1 VLSIATGHDVDYVT
15 RQVGAGREG
24 YYTGA
29 DAAGEP
35 PGLWYGAGAELLG
48 LSGEV
53 DPEQMKTIYGHLL
66 DPRDPASAS
75 PATWGEAA
83 LLGAP
88 HKNYRSAE
96 DIYATLLERE
106 PHAGPERRAELRAD
120 AERSARQPVA
130 FYDLTFNA
138 PKSLSV
144 LGVAFE
150 RAANEARAAG
160 DPRAGEAWDAH
171 ARAVEDAVLAGARA
185 GFDYLQKHAGYAR
198 VGHHG
203 GRAGRWI
210 DAHHLVGTQFL
221 QHDSR
226 EGDPHLHVHQ
236 PTLNRVLCADGVW
249 RALDGQALHTW
260 KAAASEVANRVAEAH
275 AARSLGVLCEYT
287 PDGKSREIVGID
299 PEVRDMFSTRRR
311 QTTGKAEEYIT
322 VFRERFGREPSA
334 LERHRIS
341 QRATLVTR
349 KAKTQ
354 HGETNGQRLE
364 RWAAEVHQLMR
375 GSLAG
380 IAAHVLDRAQRIE
393 PPAVWSEQDVIER
406 AIAALNDKAGK
417 WSRSHL
423 TRAIS
428 EALPAHL
435 GIDPEDIPELVDGLT
450 DIALGQVVWLNP
462 HEADANLPSYLRRAD
477 GSSMYTNPSGA
488 LYAAPGQ
495 LAADHALR
503 VAAVRR
509 GAARLTATD
518 ADQVVTRFADSGI
531 ELGADQAAAVRG
543 VLTSGA
549 QVETLLAAA
558 GTGKSVTVGALAE
571 TWATSGRRVVGLAPS
586 QIAAHVL
593 TEEGVTARN
602 IDQWLTT
609 QQRLDN
615 TGPGGTGPGDD
626 EAWRLRGDDLV
637 VVDEAGMANTG
648 DLAEIHHRCQG
659 AGAKLLLVGD
669 PRQLGAV
676 GPGGALADVAE
687 HGICYQLAEVRRFS
701 NEWERHASLQ
711 FRDRDPAALDAYQR
725 HGRLI
730 DGGTAEQA
738 AAGAGRAWLADT
750 LAGRES
756 LLLVGSNE
764 SAARLCASLRAELVA
779 LGRVGEAGVEL
790 GRQGTVAGV
799 GDLVQARRNGW
810 ELKGWEGNTRAPI
823 NRQAY
828 RVTALRPDGGLTVA
842 PVLARTGDGEQ
853 LGAPLALPASYVAE
867 DLTLG
872 YASTVHAA
880 QGRTVDT
887 AHAVIAPGAAAA
899 SAYVALTR
907 GRDRNTAHVITHAVP
922 EDAPPGQ
929 ARETQPRTAYAVLA
943 DMIDQDEGNHGGG
956 ERSALATSE
965 DAKREARSIQV
976 PLDRLAAEINDTIAG
991 RTGALLD
998 HLAAEE
1004 TISDD
1009 QRVALA
1015 ADEAYESLERLLRT
1029 AEVAGHDP
1037 QRVLEDALTARTLD
1051 NARNPARVLH
1061 HRISE
1066 QLRGQLSPHLS
1077 SYADLIPHPLAG
1089 ERRERLHELAEDAD
1103 ERRRELGA
1111 DTAAHAPQWAVEALG
1126 AVPDDAI
1133 ARADW
1138 EHRAGWA
1145 AAHRELA
1152 RHTDETDALG
1162 TPPPAGLTEKHA
1174 AWRAAHQALGLPD
1187 GGGDEDQLSDG
1198 QLRVRVRAHQREEAW
1213 APRYVGDELAATHQ
1227 HAERARTDAQV
1238 WNARADVTQDP
1249 AEAEHLRAAA
1259 EAAEAEAQQLAERAA
1274 ALETADN
1281 ARGHWY
1287 AATAVT
1293 RDAADRARGAL
1304 QARGVDL
1311 DDPAEQVT
1319 AEEWLE
1325 AHRAEQRAED
1335 VHRDVRDE
1343 TELTDT
1349 ELADAERA
1357 DIAEPAPGSA
1367 ADEMSAAADQP
1378 TTQAAVEPSAVD
1390 RPAPVA
1396 ETAVADIRDTAEPDT
1411 TERADPAQR
1420 HRVPSADETAAAVA
1434 RAQAALVEIEARRA
1448 ADAEREARDAEQTQR
1463 REELTRWA
1471 EQDRTAEP
1479 AAARD
1484 EQADDDPMVLQ
1495 R

>member
-1 VLSIATGHDVDYVT
+1 MSIATGHDVDYVT

-29 DAAGEP
+29 EAAGEP

-53 DPEQMKTIYGHLL
+53 DPEQMKAIYGHLL

-96 DIYATLLERE
+96 DIYTTLLQRE
-106 PHAGPERRAELRAD
+106 SHAGPERRAQLRAD

-160 DPRAGEAWDAH
+160 DTRAGEAWDAH

-287 PDGKSREIVGID
+287 PDGKSREIVGIAQ
-299 PEVRDMFSTRRR
+299 EVRELFSTRRR
-311 QTTGKAEEYIT
+311 QTTGKAEEYIA

-334 LERHRIS
+334 LEHHRIS

-380 IAAHVLDRAQRIE
+380 IAQHVLDRAQRIE

-406 AIAALNDKAGK
+406 AIAALNDKEGK

-435 GIDPEDIPELVDGLT
+435 GIDPEDVPELVDGLT

-509 GAARLTATD
+509 GAARLTNTD
-518 ADQVVTRFADSGI
+518 ADQVITRFAESGI

-571 TWATSGRRVVGLAPS
+571 TWATSGRRVFGLAPS

-615 TGPGGTGPGDD
+615 VAPGAPGPGDD
-626 EAWRLRGDDLV
+626 EQWRLRGDDLV
-637 VVDEAGMANTG
+637 VVDEAGMASTS
-648 DLAEIHHRCQG
+648 DLAEIHRRCQG

-687 HGICYQLAEVRRFS
+687 HGICYQLVEVRRFS

-750 LAGRES
+750 LAERES

-764 SAARLCASLRAELVA
+764 AAARLCASLRAELIA
-779 LGRVGEAGVEL
+779 LGRVEEAGVEL

-810 ELKGWEGNTRAPI
+810 ELKGWQGNTRAPI

-828 RVTALRPDGGLTVA
+828 RVTGLRADGGLTVA
-842 PVLARTGDGEQ
+842 PVLARDGGGEQ
-853 LGAPLALPASYVAE
+853 LGTALALPASYVAA

-887 AHAVIAPGAAAA
+887 AHAVITPGADAA

-922 EDAPPGQ
+922 EDAPTGQ

-943 DMIDQDEGNHGGG
+943 NLIDQDEDNQRGGG
-956 ERSALATSE
+956 ERSALTTSE

-976 PLDRLAAEINDTIAG
+976 PLDRLAVEINETIAG
-991 RTGALLD
+991 RTGTLLD

-1004 TISDD
+1004 TISDA
-1009 QRVALA
+1009 QRLALA

-1037 QRVLEDALTARTLD
+1037 RRVLQDALTARSLD
-1051 NARNPARVLH
+1051 TARNPARVLH

-1066 QLRGQLSPHLS
+1066 QLRGQLSVHLS
-1077 SYADLIPHPLAG
+1077 SYTDVIPHNIAG
-1089 ERRERLHELAEDAD
+1089 ERRERLHELADDAD

-1111 DTAAHAPQWAVEALG
+1111 DTAARAPQWAVEALG

-1138 EHRAGWA
+1138 EQRAGWA

-1152 RHTDETDALG
+1152 EHTDETDALG
-1162 TPPPAGLTEKHA
+1162 APPPAGLTEKHA
-1174 AWRAAHQALGLPD
+1174 AWRTAHQALGLPD
-1187 GGGDEDQLSDG
+1187 GGGDEDELSDG
-1198 QLRVRVRAHQREEAW
+1198 QLRVRVRAYQREEVW
-1213 APRYVGDELAATHQ
+1213 APRYVGDELAAIHQ

-1238 WNARADVTQDP
+1238 WNARADITQDA

-1259 EAAEAEAQQLAERAA
+1259 EAAEVEAQQLTERVA

-1293 RDAADRARGAL
+1293 RDAADRARGGL
-1304 QARGVDL
+1304 QARGINL

-1325 AHRAEQRAED
+1325 AHHAEQQAED
-1335 VHRDVRDE
+1335 PHREVRDE
-1343 TELTDT
+1343 AELTDPELTDT
-1349 ELADAERA
+1349 ERA
-1357 DIAEPAPGSA
+1357 DITEHTPATTA
-1367 ADEMSAAADQP
+1367 NETSAAADEVM
-1378 TTQAAVEPSAVD
+1378 TQAAVRLPAVD
-1390 RPAPVA
+1390 RPDPVI
-1396 ETAVADIRDTAEPDT
+1396 ETNVADIRDTAEPDS

-1420 HRVPSADETAAAVA
+1420 HRVPTADETAAAVA
-1434 RAQAALVEIEARRA
+1434 RAQAALAEIEARRA
-1448 ADAEREARDAEQTQR
+1448 ADAEREARDAEQAQR

-1471 EQDRTAEP
+1471 EQDHAAEP
-1479 AAARD
+1479 AGAHD
-1484 EQADDDPMVLQ
+1484 EQADDDTMVLQ